1 MKHTVHNPE
10 LTTRLMNGIN
20 TVANAVVA
28 TMGKGGHNVLFLDD
42 LGALRSTKD
51 GVTVAKSITNLED
64 PVSDMGATL
73 IREAAAKTAKIAG
86 DGTTTATLLASRM
99 AQDALKRRALGDNA
113 IELKRGMESAKKSI
127 EDYLKKLAHPI
138 KDKDEMKMIALISS
152 NGDEE
157 ISNAIVEGID
167 AVGSDG
173 VVSLEESRYGD
184 TRLEI
189 VQGIQLERGYISHH
203 FITDQGQMQTE
214 LVDPLILLVDGRL
227 GRDEDIIKVMEY
239 AGAQGKPLLVIA
251 ENIEG
256 NALSILIVNKLRG
269 HLLSCGVKSPEYGDT
284 RTKILEDIA
293 IITRGIVFSEKKGTF
308 PANFNESMSDYLGT
322 ARRVV
327 ITNESTT
334 IIDGGYT
341 TDDEVRVE
349 HEKNIEKRAI
359 ELKEQLDNTR
369 SDYEKQRLQI
379 RLGRLLGGVAVVHV
393 GGRTDMEIKERK
405 DRAEDALYAVYSARE
420 TGYIPGGGVALLRS
434 GFSIKAPKFNSLT
447 EEAGWK
453 IVMNAVTSP
462 YTQIL
467 SNAGVNDVTIKTM
480 MFDLI
485 QKKDFW
491 TISDIDSQKVVD
503 SREIGVIDPLKV
515 TLTALN
521 QAVGV
526 AEMVLLTDVAIVEK
540 KENKTVNTSDD
551 EIYG

>member
-341 TDDEVRVE
+341 TDDDVRVE